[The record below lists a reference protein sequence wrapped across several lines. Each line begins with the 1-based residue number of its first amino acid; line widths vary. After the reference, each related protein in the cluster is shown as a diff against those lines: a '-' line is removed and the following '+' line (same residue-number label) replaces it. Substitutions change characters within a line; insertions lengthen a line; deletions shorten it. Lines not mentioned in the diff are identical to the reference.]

1 MATLNQVA
9 VASLPGGAA
18 WVAVETR
25 QVSNAQ
31 INNDVLMV
39 FILEAA
45 NQKSGLYNTVVFQ
58 AAT

>member
-9 VASLPGGAA
+9 EASLPGGAA
-18 WVAVETR
+18 WAALETR

>member
-9 VASLPGGAA
+9 VASLAGGAA